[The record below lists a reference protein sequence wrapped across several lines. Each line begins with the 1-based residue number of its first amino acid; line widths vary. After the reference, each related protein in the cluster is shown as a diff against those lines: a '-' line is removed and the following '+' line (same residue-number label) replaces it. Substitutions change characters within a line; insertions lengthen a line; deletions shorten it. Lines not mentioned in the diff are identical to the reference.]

1 MLNSVN
7 SKISLFLLF
16 IINIYIKIQYLKM
29 RIKRFNESEQVD
41 ISTERVDEIIVELKE
56 LTSMLDSKQK
66 MVDSFISEFNDYKN
80 KSDKGNDQIDDS
92 IAALQVIKK
101 ELENSVDK
109 TDTVVNNLESYKDDG
124 RKYLYTENK

>member
-1 MLNSVN
+1 MHPLCWKCRS
-7 SKISLFLLF
+7 
-16 IINIYIKIQYLKM
+16 
-29 RIKRFNESEQVD
+29 
-41 ISTERVDEIIVELKE
+41 
-56 LTSMLDSKQK
+56 TSMLDSKQK
-66 MVDSFISEFNDYKN
+66 MVDSFISELNDYKN